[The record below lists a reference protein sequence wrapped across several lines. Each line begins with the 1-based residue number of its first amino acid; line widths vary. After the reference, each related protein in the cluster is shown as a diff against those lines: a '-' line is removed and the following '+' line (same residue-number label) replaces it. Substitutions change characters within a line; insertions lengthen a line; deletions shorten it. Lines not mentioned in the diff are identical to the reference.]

1 MPAEEGE
8 DELDYHSAEEGD
20 MDDLLEAVIAE

>member
-20 MDDLLEAVIAE
+20 MEDLLEGDVAK